1 MRMRASFN
9 PCLRRWASALTVSGG
24 GRDRAEG
31 VGLAAAAAA
40 AHRQHRKALARDE
53 PGDDVARLLEADVDL
68 HGEAGRAEPAL
79 VTREHAAHGRGDAL
93 RPLLGPQPRRT
104 KTVETPLVEALVGEA
119 PCERLTGPQLP
130 AAHRARLVSRAR
142 LDVGE
147 RRGSDS
153 RRSHERRSSNAD
165 ATQSRTERTHAMAST
180 A

>member
-24 GRDRAEG
+24 VRNHAEG
-31 VGLAAAAAA
+31 VGLAAAASA
-40 AHRQHRKALARDE
+40 AHWQHRKALARDQ
-53 PGDDVARLLEADVDL
+53 PGDDIARLLEADVDL
-68 HGEAGRAEPAL
+68 HREAGRAEPAL
-79 VTREHAAHGRGDAL
+79 VAREHAAHGRGDAL
-93 RPLLGPQPRRT
+93 RPLLGSQPRRT
-104 KTVETPLVEALVGEA
+104 KTVEAPLMESLVGEA

-153 RRSHERRSSNAD
+153 RRSHDSMRSNAD
-165 ATQSRTERTHAMAST
+165 AT
-180 A
+180 

>member
-31 VGLAAAAAA
+31 VGLAAAASA

-68 HGEAGRAEPAL
+68 HREAGRAEPAL
-79 VTREHAAHGRGDAL
+79 VERARRAWPGRRAAAAPGVARGRGPM
-93 RPLLGPQPRRT
+93 R
-104 KTVETPLVEALVGEA
+104 
-119 PCERLTGPQLP
+119 
-130 AAHRARLVSRAR
+130 AAHRAAAPCGTPCTSRFAR
-142 LDVGE
+142 PTG
-147 RRGSDS
+147 RR
-153 RRSHERRSSNAD
+153 R
-165 ATQSRTERTHAMAST
+165 ASWFGLSPV

>member
-31 VGLAAAAAA
+31 VGLAAAASA

-68 HGEAGRAEPAL
+68 HCEAGRAEPAL
-79 VTREHAAHGRGDAL
+79 VAREHAAHGRGDAL
-93 RPLLGPQPRRT
+93 RPLLGSQPRRT
-104 KTVETPLVEALVGEA
+104 KALETPLVESL
-119 PCERLTGPQLP
+119 
-130 AAHRARLVSRAR
+130 
-142 LDVGE
+142 VGE

-153 RRSHERRSSNAD
+153 RRSHEDRSSNAD
-165 ATQSRTERTHAMAST
+165 AT
-180 A
+180 